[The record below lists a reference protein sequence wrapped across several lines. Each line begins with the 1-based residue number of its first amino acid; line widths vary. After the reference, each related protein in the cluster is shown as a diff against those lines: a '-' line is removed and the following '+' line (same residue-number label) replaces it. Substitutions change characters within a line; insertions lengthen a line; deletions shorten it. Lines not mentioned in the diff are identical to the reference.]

1 MDTRKRKLTK
11 QEKAARRSARLT
23 KLKNAKMR
31 TPRELSEILGTGLNQ
46 TYVALARGD
55 LPGAI
60 RFGTKWLIPD
70 KVIERLLNGEP
81 LNVA

>member
-1 MDTRKRKLTK
+1 
-11 QEKAARRSARLT
+11 
-23 KLKNAKMR
+23 MR
-31 TPRELSEILGTGLNQ
+31 TPRELSAILGTGINQ
-46 TYVALARGD
+46 TYTALARGD

-81 LNVA
+81 LNAA